1 MPKTIGIIDADL
13 LDNGTRHPNL
23 ALMKISGYQKELGND
38 VTLLEDYYSIPKYDE
53 VYLSRVF
60 DFTNVPIDPKNYP
73 NLHIGGTGFFWMTA
87 PDLPLEVEH
96 HMPDYHLYDEYVG
109 RQIARGI
116 KPQTYSDYMD
126 YSIGFTTRGCF
137 RKCPFCVNQKYD
149 HVFRHS
155 PVKEFFDP
163 SRKHIYLWDDQFFGF
178 PKWQEVLDE
187 LHTSAQ
193 GLTPEEAE
201 ESLFGFT
208 CANDVTAREVQ
219 KVDPLIGHCKSYDT
233 FCPIGPW
240 IETELEDI
248 NDLSIRCLV
257 NGEVRQSANTGDMIF
272 RPLDLLCFLSR
283 VMTLMPGDVILTG
296 TPPGIS
302 PIQADDVVQVS
313 IEGIGTLSNPVE
325 GPGPEEKILQ

>member
-23 ALMKISGYQKELGND
+23 AVMKISGYQKELGND

-163 SRKHIYLWDDQFFGF
+163 SRKHIYLWDDQFSAF
-178 PKWQEVLDE
+178 PSGRRCW
-187 LHTSAQ
+187 TSWMKPA
-193 GLTPEEAE
+193 AAF
-201 ESLFGFT
+201 SS
-208 CANDVTAREVQ
+208 ARAWTYV
-219 KVDPLIGHCKSYDT
+219 
-233 FCPIGPW
+233 
-240 IETELEDI
+240 
-248 NDLSIRCLV
+248 
-257 NGEVRQSANTGDMIF
+257 
-272 RPLDLLCFLSR
+272 
-283 VMTLMPGDVILTG
+283 
-296 TPPGIS
+296 
-302 PIQADDVVQVS
+302 
-313 IEGIGTLSNPVE
+313 
-325 GPGPEEKILQ
+325 

>member
-1 MPKTIGIIDADL
+1 MRIIRVEHGGTSYYGILEDGLVFRLHQQPGHMEPIPLSEAKVL
-13 LDNGTRHPNL
+13 PLVTPSKVVCVGLNYKAH
-23 ALMKISGYQKELGND
+23 AEELGYPLPNMPSFF
-38 VTLLEDYYSIPKYDE
+38 LKPPSSIIGNGE
-53 VYLSRVF
+53 
-60 DFTNVPIDPKNYP
+60 PIV
-73 NLHIGGTGFFWMTA
+73 
-87 PDLPLEVEH
+87 LPSGMGRIEH
-96 HMPDYHLYDEYVG
+96 EAELAMVVG
-109 RQIARGI
+109 KVCR
-116 KPQTYSDYMD
+116 
-126 YSIGFTTRGCF
+126 
-137 RKCPFCVNQKYD
+137 N
-149 HVFRHS
+149 
-155 PVKEFFDP
+155 
-163 SRKHIYLWDDQFFGF
+163 
-178 PKWQEVLDE
+178 
-187 LHTSAQ
+187 
-193 GLTPEEAE
+193 LTPEEAE

-325 GPGPEEKILQ
+325 GPGPEETILPSVWGRKGRSLEGAGNRSPPPPSPPSKDFRLVGRPRERSSVRRKTEKGISLLRKNIRCSQ

>member
-1 MPKTIGIIDADL
+1 MPSFFLKPPSSIIG
-13 LDNGTRHPNL
+13 NGEPIVLPSGMGRIEHEAEL
-23 ALMKISGYQKELGND
+23 AM
-38 VTLLEDYYSIPKYDE
+38 V
-53 VYLSRVF
+53 
-60 DFTNVPIDPKNYP
+60 
-73 NLHIGGTGFFWMTA
+73 
-87 PDLPLEVEH
+87 
-96 HMPDYHLYDEYVG
+96 VG
-109 RQIARGI
+109 KVCR
-116 KPQTYSDYMD
+116 
-126 YSIGFTTRGCF
+126 
-137 RKCPFCVNQKYD
+137 N
-149 HVFRHS
+149 
-155 PVKEFFDP
+155 
-163 SRKHIYLWDDQFFGF
+163 
-178 PKWQEVLDE
+178 
-187 LHTSAQ
+187 
-193 GLTPEEAE
+193 LTPEEAE

-283 VMTLMPGDVILTG
+283 RHDADARRRHLTG
-296 TPPGIS
+296 TPPAFL
-302 PIQADDVVQVS
+302 PFRADDVVQVS

>member
-1 MPKTIGIIDADL
+1 MRIIRVEHGGTSYYGILEDGLVFRLHQQPGHMEPIPLSEAKVL
-13 LDNGTRHPNL
+13 PLVTPSKVVCVGLNYKAH
-23 ALMKISGYQKELGND
+23 AEELGYPLPNMPSFF
-38 VTLLEDYYSIPKYDE
+38 LKPPSSIIGNGE
-53 VYLSRVF
+53 
-60 DFTNVPIDPKNYP
+60 PIV
-73 NLHIGGTGFFWMTA
+73 
-87 PDLPLEVEH
+87 LPSG
-96 HMPDYHLYDEYVG
+96 MG
-109 RQIARGI
+109 
-116 KPQTYSDYMD
+116 
-126 YSIGFTTRGCF
+126 
-137 RKCPFCVNQKYD
+137 
-149 HVFRHS
+149 
-155 PVKEFFDP
+155 
-163 SRKHIYLWDDQFFGF
+163 
-178 PKWQEVLDE
+178 
-187 LHTSAQ
+187 
-193 GLTPEEAE
+193 
-201 ESLFGFT
+201 LFGFT

>member
-1 MPKTIGIIDADL
+1 MRIIRVEHGGTSYYGILEDGLVFRLHQQPGHMEPIPLSEAKVL
-13 LDNGTRHPNL
+13 PLVTPSKVVCVGLNYKAH
-23 ALMKISGYQKELGND
+23 AEELGYPLPNMPSFF
-38 VTLLEDYYSIPKYDE
+38 LKPPSSIIGNGE
-53 VYLSRVF
+53 
-60 DFTNVPIDPKNYP
+60 PIV
-73 NLHIGGTGFFWMTA
+73 
-87 PDLPLEVEH
+87 LPSGMGRIEH
-96 HMPDYHLYDEYVG
+96 EAELAMVVG
-109 RQIARGI
+109 KVCR
-116 KPQTYSDYMD
+116 
-126 YSIGFTTRGCF
+126 
-137 RKCPFCVNQKYD
+137 N
-149 HVFRHS
+149 
-155 PVKEFFDP
+155 
-163 SRKHIYLWDDQFFGF
+163 
-178 PKWQEVLDE
+178 
-187 LHTSAQ
+187 
-193 GLTPEEAE
+193 LTPEEAE

-325 GPGPEEKILQ
+325 APVLKRRFCSRCGEEKEEAWRGRGTFRVNGSPPPPRPPGPSIWPGPPLLQAPLPKIFDWRGGRAKEVPSGGKRKRGLAC

>member
-1 MPKTIGIIDADL
+1 MLIILTAVEKVAIRFRQP
-13 LDNGTRHPNL
+13 GETW
-23 ALMKISGYQKELGND
+23 
-38 VTLLEDYYSIPKYDE
+38 
-53 VYLSRVF
+53 LS
-60 DFTNVPIDPKNYP
+60 
-73 NLHIGGTGFFWMTA
+73 
-87 PDLPLEVEH
+87 E
-96 HMPDYHLYDEYVG
+96 
-109 RQIARGI
+109 
-116 KPQTYSDYMD
+116 
-126 YSIGFTTRGCF
+126 
-137 RKCPFCVNQKYD
+137 
-149 HVFRHS
+149 
-155 PVKEFFDP
+155 
-163 SRKHIYLWDDQFFGF
+163 
-178 PKWQEVLDE
+178 
-187 LHTSAQ
+187 
-193 GLTPEEAE
+193 LTPEEAE

-313 IEGIGTLSNPVE
+313 IEGISTLSNPVE

>member
-1 MPKTIGIIDADL
+1 MRIIRVEHGGTSYYGILEDGLVFRLHQQPGHMEPIPLSEAKVL
-13 LDNGTRHPNL
+13 PLVTPSKVVCVGLNYKAH
-23 ALMKISGYQKELGND
+23 AEELGYPLPNMPSFF
-38 VTLLEDYYSIPKYDE
+38 LKPPSSIIGNGE
-53 VYLSRVF
+53 
-60 DFTNVPIDPKNYP
+60 PIV
-73 NLHIGGTGFFWMTA
+73 
-87 PDLPLEVEH
+87 LPSGMGRIEH
-96 HMPDYHLYDEYVG
+96 EAELAMVVG
-109 RQIARGI
+109 KVCR
-116 KPQTYSDYMD
+116 
-126 YSIGFTTRGCF
+126 
-137 RKCPFCVNQKYD
+137 N
-149 HVFRHS
+149 
-155 PVKEFFDP
+155 
-163 SRKHIYLWDDQFFGF
+163 
-178 PKWQEVLDE
+178 
-187 LHTSAQ
+187 
-193 GLTPEEAE
+193 LTPEEAE

-313 IEGIGTLSNPVE
+313 IEGIGTLSNSVE

>member
-1 MPKTIGIIDADL
+1 MRIIRVEHGGTSYYGILEDGLVFRLHQQPGHMEPIPLSEAKVL
-13 LDNGTRHPNL
+13 PLVTPSKVVCVGLNYKAH
-23 ALMKISGYQKELGND
+23 AEELGYPLPNMPSFF
-38 VTLLEDYYSIPKYDE
+38 LKPPSSIIGNGE
-53 VYLSRVF
+53 
-60 DFTNVPIDPKNYP
+60 PIV
-73 NLHIGGTGFFWMTA
+73 
-87 PDLPLEVEH
+87 LPSGMGRIEH
-96 HMPDYHLYDEYVG
+96 EAELAMVVG
-109 RQIARGI
+109 KVCR
-116 KPQTYSDYMD
+116 
-126 YSIGFTTRGCF
+126 
-137 RKCPFCVNQKYD
+137 N
-149 HVFRHS
+149 
-155 PVKEFFDP
+155 
-163 SRKHIYLWDDQFFGF
+163 
-178 PKWQEVLDE
+178 
-187 LHTSAQ
+187 
-193 GLTPEEAE
+193 LTPEEAE

-313 IEGIGTLSNPVE
+313 IEGIGTLSNPVY
-325 GPGPEEKILQ
+325 GPGPDEKIWQSVLVRHGRSWAGAGNLSRERFPAPSKPPLPKIFDWWGGRAKEVPSGGKRKRVLAC